1 MRLMHLQVKTAA
13 NGRIKVLTDKQ
24 ATSKVPLIFVNV
36 KMLKEMQQGC
46 F

>member
-24 ATSKVPLIFVNV
+24 ATSKVPLIFPYV
-36 KMLKEMQQGC
+36 KMLKEFQQR
-46 F
+46 

>member
-1 MRLMHLQVKTAA
+1 MHLIHLQVKRAG